1 MQVTKFEN
9 ERRNTT
15 TDSSDI
21 KKKLREYYE

>member
-21 KKKLREYYE
+21 KKKLRECYE

>member
-15 TDSSDI
+15 TDSLDI